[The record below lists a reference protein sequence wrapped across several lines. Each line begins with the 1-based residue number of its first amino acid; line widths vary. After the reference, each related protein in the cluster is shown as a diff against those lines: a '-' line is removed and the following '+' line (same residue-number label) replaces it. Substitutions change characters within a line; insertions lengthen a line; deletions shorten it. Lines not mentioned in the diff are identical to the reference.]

1 MQLDLARLLLRYTRM
16 RAKEQEEYLARFHH
30 RHQEVG
36 VGKEVRES
44 NTTHQNFPPQVS
56 SRILGLFGGGQVLQ
70 VLAHGRRY

>member
-36 VGKEVRES
+36 VGKEV
-44 NTTHQNFPPQVS
+44 
-56 SRILGLFGGGQVLQ
+56 
-70 VLAHGRRY
+70 